1 MTRFEL
7 FDSVKL
13 TEAIAL
19 TDGSTAPPGTLGAV
33 VEVFREGEAYMVELF
48 GDWVKYD
55 AAENFVPANRQD
67 AESFLETIAV
77 EMVYPHQ
84 LQLVK
89 PAEETV
95 GVRARLAAVLDELS
109 EDLLAEVQ
117 DFAEFLLQKQQR
129 FK

>member
-13 TEAIAL
+13 TKAIAL
-19 TDGSTAPPGTLGAV
+19 TDGGTAPRGTLGAV
-33 VEVFREGEAYMVELF
+33 VEVFKEGEAYMVELF

-55 AAENFVPANRQD
+55 AAENFIPANRQD
-67 AESFLETIAV
+67 AESFLETLAV
-77 EMVYPHQ
+77 EMLYPHQ
-84 LQLVK
+84 LKLVK
-89 PAEETV
+89 PVEETV

-117 DFAEFLLQKQQR
+117 DFAEFLLQKRQR
-129 FK
+129 VK

>member
-13 TEAIAL
+13 TEAITL
-19 TDGSTAPPGTLGAV
+19 TDGGTAPPGTLGAV
-33 VEVFREGEAYMVELF
+33 VEVFKEGEAYMVELF

-55 AAENFVPANRQD
+55 AAKNFVPANRQD
-67 AESFLETIAV
+67 AESFLETLAV

-89 PAEETV
+89 PVEETL

-117 DFAEFLLQKQQR
+117 DFAEFLLQKRQ
-129 FK
+129 KVK

>member
-19 TDGSTAPPGTLGAV
+19 NDGGTEPPGTLGAV
-33 VEVFREGEAYMVELF
+33 VEVFKEGEAYMVELF

-55 AAENFVPANRQD
+55 TAENLVPANRQD

-77 EMVYPHQ
+77 EVVYPHQ

-89 PAEETV
+89 HVEETV

-117 DFAEFLLQKQQR
+117 DFAEFLLQKRQR
-129 FK
+129 VK